1 MGGTLVDVGVADAC
15 TLTAGVAEEDGLVDR
30 EGVMGAGGED
40 DEAGVLEDVARAAI
54 CSMRAFQTL
63 VTGALASSMY
73 WGENCAVVEVVD
85 DEERAVDDDKVG
97 VVAIMPL

>member
-15 TLTAGVAEEDGLVDR
+15 GLVAGAAEEDCLVDR

-73 WGENCAVVEVVD
+73 CGCISAGVEVVD
-85 DEERAVDDDKVG
+85 DEERAVDDDKVD
-97 VVAIMPL
+97 VVGLMPL